1 MADDGRLASEP
12 LNGAGLQLEAA
23 DDLYQLLRRLE
34 SRHRAAP
41 RIGRAL
47 RLMHEVV
54 RLGQEP
60 SLAFAPG
67 AVASVVAPTQQAGGG
82 HWRLL
87 VNCFGLLGPN
97 GPLPLHLTEYVRQR
111 QKHHK
116 DHGFA
121 RFLDL
126 FHHRMLSFLYR
137 AWADAQPAV
146 QLDRPDSDRFS
157 TYLGALQGIGM
168 PSLRGRDALPDSA
181 KLYYTG
187 RFAPQVR
194 NAEGLR
200 DLLAEYFGVPAEIE
214 EFVGEWAEIPD
225 QYRWRLGDVMR
236 APGQVLLGRLGES
249 THLGSRVWLRQS
261 RFRIVLG
268 PLTRNELDELAP
280 RGACVPELIALV
292 RGYAGDAL
300 CWDVR
305 LKLKR
310 EALADFQ
317 LGVSVLGQTSWLS
330 AGSGARVARQL
341 SDAPS
346 DDLVF
351 DPQAAAG
358 SLAPTEA

>member
-1 MADDGRLASEP
+1 MADDGGRASK
-12 LNGAGLQLEAA
+12 LVNGGDLQLEAA
-23 DDLYQLLRRLE
+23 HDLYQLLRRLE
-34 SRHRAAP
+34 ARHPAAP

-47 RLMHEVV
+47 RLVQEVV

-67 AVASVVAPTQQAGGG
+67 SVARVEPPAADGRGGP
-82 HWRLL
+82 WRLL

-116 DHGFA
+116 DLGLA

-146 QLDRPDSDRFS
+146 QLDRPDTDRFA
-157 TYLGALQGIGM
+157 TYLGALSGIGM

-187 RFAPQVR
+187 RLGPQVR

-200 DLLAEYFGVPAEIE
+200 DLLADYFGVEVSIE
-214 EFVGEWAEIPD
+214 EFVGEWTEIPER
-225 QYRWRLGDVMR
+225 YRWSLGSGARGPDL
-236 APGQVLLGRLGES
+236 PLLGRLGES
-249 THLGSRVWLRQS
+249 THIGSRVWLRQG
-261 RFRIVLG
+261 RFRVELG
-268 PLTRNELDELAP
+268 PLSRAEFNRLAP
-280 RGACVPELIALV
+280 RGSAVPALTALV

-300 CWDVR
+300 CWDLR
-305 LKLKR
+305 LKLKS
-310 EALADFQ
+310 EAVPDFE
-317 LGVSVLGQTSWLS
+317 LGVSTLGQTSWLGGNS
-330 AGSGARVARQL
+330 H
-341 SDAPS
+341 APS
-346 DDLVF
+346 DDLLF
-351 DPQAAAG
+351 DPQAE
-358 SLAPTEA
+358 PTDEPG